1 MTRRLFSAALV
12 ALLAAACSN
21 RAADPD
27 LQIGDAWARAT
38 APGQTSGAAYM
49 TIDNKGAADR
59 LVAIQTSRATA
70 ATIHDSRTERGV
82 MRMRMRDALPVPA
95 GARVD
100 LAPGG
105 THVMLAPL
113 SAPLKAGETFSLT
126 LRFER
131 AGDMR
136 VPVSVVAAG
145 AR

>member
-21 RAADPD
+21 RPDKPD

-49 TIDNKGAADR
+49 MIVNRGAADR
-59 LVAIQTSRATA
+59 LVAIQTARATT
-70 ATIHDSRTERGV
+70 ATIHDSRTEGGV
-82 MRMRMRDALPVPA
+82 MRMRMLGSLPIPA
-95 GARVD
+95 GARVE

-113 SAPLKAGETFSLT
+113 SAPLTPGETFSLT
-126 LRFER
+126 VRFER
-131 AGDMR
+131 AGIMR